1 MYSPSPLLSV
11 CLSCLTAHRNAE
23 GGVGII
29 CTCLPTVNLV
39 ISKIRKYG
47 SSANRSYG
55 YHHDSNVPLSK
66 MRNMGGSRNPPSKGS
81 KRNPDGTIDFGNDQ
95 SHLISY
101 AGAVD
106 TGADSAGAGIHK
118 TIDVSQTVEML
129 DERDEQDRNFSSQ
142 SHRNSP

>member
-1 MYSPSPLLSV
+1 MFLYSLSANT
-11 CLSCLTAHRNAE
+11 LSLTTHRNAE

-29 CTCLPTVNLV
+29 CTCLPTLNLI

-55 YHHDSNVPLSK
+55 YHHDSSVPLSK
-66 MRNMGGSRNPPSKGS
+66 MRNMGGSKNPPSK
-81 KRNPDGTIDFGNDQ
+81 RDPDGTIDFGNDQ

-101 AGAVD
+101 AGAVE
-106 TGADSAGAGIHK
+106 TGSDSAGAGIHK

-129 DERDEQDRNFSSQ
+129 DERDERNYSSH